1 MSNLNTT
8 ISPNIYRNNWEDL
21 PKELLVIIGKHLE
34 SRIDVFTFRAVST
47 SWRSAVS
54 FSYRQNQSS
63 LTLPPPINATAVLSP
78 VTICRLEHQ
87 TQGVACLVKVVESTS
102 GELRLRNPLSSDLP
116 IRQYPGNNNNIRKS
130 LNLLDFRLIELARGY
145 RLNFTTIPTGS
156 TITKAVLFYG
166 CGILALFDS
175 RELGSR
181 NLVQYAPLLCGFGHL
196 KNLVESAGHFYVVDS
211 YLEEEEEAMFEEPR
225 VGLCGRRTVNMKVYR
240 LDEEWGTWVDVDSL
254 GNRVFVLG
262 KDVCFSVSVDD
273 FPSCQGNCIYFLDP
287 VLEFV
292 NVRRTIKRFV
302 GRVFRFDNRSIKMVE
317 CFPTYKRLFSPS
329 MNNLPLSISA

>member
-1 MSNLNTT
+1 M
-8 ISPNIYRNNWEDL
+8 
-21 PKELLVIIGKHLE
+21 
-34 SRIDVFTFRAVST
+34 
-47 SWRSAVS
+47 
-54 FSYRQNQSS
+54 
-63 LTLPPPINATAVLSP
+63 
-78 VTICRLEHQ
+78 
-87 TQGVACLVKVVESTS
+87 
-102 GELRLRNPLSSDLP
+102 
-116 IRQYPGNNNNIRKS
+116 
-130 LNLLDFRLIELARGY
+130 
-145 RLNFTTIPTGS
+145 
-156 TITKAVLFYG
+156 
-166 CGILALFDS
+166 
-175 RELGSR
+175 
-181 NLVQYAPLLCGFGHL
+181 